1 MPSWR
6 ERVWYGGGRG
16 GAWLRPLAALFGL
29 LVRARGHAYRRG
41 WLAAVRGPRPV
52 VVVGNLSV
60 GGSGKTPFV
69 AWLAARLEERG
80 IPAGIVSRGYRG
92 TAPGA
97 RPVDARSDPPL
108 PRAQPGLRA
117 RPPGVP

>member
-1 MPSWR
+1 MQSWL

-29 LVRARGHAYRRG
+29 LVRARGHAYQRG

-52 VVVGNLSV
+52 VVVGNLNV

-80 IPAGIVSRGYRG
+80 IHAGIVSRGYGG
-92 TAPGA
+92 TARGVRRA
-97 RPVDARSDPPL
+97 DARSDPPL
-108 PRAQPGLRA
+108 SGDEPRLPA
-117 RPPGVP
+117 